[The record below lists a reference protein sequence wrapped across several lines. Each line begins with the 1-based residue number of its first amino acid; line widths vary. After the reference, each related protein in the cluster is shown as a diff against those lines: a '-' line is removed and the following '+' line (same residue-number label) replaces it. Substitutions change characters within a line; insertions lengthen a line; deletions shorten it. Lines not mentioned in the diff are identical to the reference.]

1 MSLEAK
7 DAMEKG
13 TDTASAL
20 RMGRSVYERYLP
32 LIRRIAMKMV
42 RQLPRAITL
51 DDLLSSGW
59 TGLVEA
65 LRRRTPK
72 MSEDEF
78 EAYASQR
85 IRGAILDYLRSLDPM
100 SRRLR
105 GASRDVTAA
114 ISTLIR
120 RLGRPPEEEEIA
132 AELGLDLESYQA
144 LLGQVAGAD
153 LNHLFMIE
161 RSDHGTPPEQS
172 PDVLSARRELV
183 DQIAGQ
189 VSKLPERLQLVLGLY
204 YQEEC
209 SFREIGEVLGLTES
223 RVCQLHSEAIHRVR
237 AGLNRDEPSVPPS
250 GGSHG

>member
-1 MSLEAK
+1 MSTETDEPK
-7 DAMEKG
+7 EKRA
-13 TDTASAL
+13 DTASAL
-20 RMGRSVYERYLP
+20 RMGRNVYERYLP

-72 MSEDEF
+72 MTEDEF

-132 AELGLDLESYQA
+132 AELGIDLESYQA
-144 LLGQVAGAD
+144 LLGQARAIAGRA
-153 LNHLFMIE
+153 LGAPRAR
-161 RSDHGTPPEQS
+161 RSDRRRGVEASREAP
-172 PDVLSARRELV
+172 ARARPL
-183 DQIAGQ
+183 
-189 VSKLPERLQLVLGLY
+189 LPGRVQLPRNRRRARPHRITRLPA
-204 YQEEC
+204 
-209 SFREIGEVLGLTES
+209 S
-223 RVCQLHSEAIHRVR
+223 
-237 AGLNRDEPSVPPS
+237 
-250 GGSHG
+250 

>member
-1 MSLEAK
+1 MNSEPQKPPGKL
-7 DAMEKG
+7 
-13 TDTASAL
+13 DTASAI
-20 RMGRSVYERYLP
+20 RMERGLYERYLP

-72 MSEDEF
+72 MTEDEF

-105 GASRDVTAA
+105 GASRNVTAA
-114 ISTLIR
+114 ITTLIR
-120 RLGRPPEEEEIA
+120 RLGRQPEEEEIA
-132 AELGLDLESYQA
+132 AELGLDTESYQA

-153 LNHLFMIE
+153 LNHLFTIE
-161 RSDHGTPPEQS
+161 KSELGTSPDQS
-172 PDVLSARRELV
+172 PDVLSARREMV
-183 DQIAGQ
+183 DQIAGE
-189 VSKLPERLQLVLGLY
+189 VLKLPERLQMVLGLY

-223 RVCQLHSEAIHRVR
+223 RVCQLHAEAIHRVR
-237 AGLNRDEPSVPPS
+237 AGLADEQPVESERSLP
-250 GGSHG
+250 